1 MASDLTPNAHPT
13 AMEVV
18 QAVYVSHQHRDT
30 PGLVDLLSD
39 DVEWQQAEGHP
50 YYGGRPWR
58 GPAEV
63 VANVVDHIYE
73 DWDDYQ
79 TTVHEFVDA
88 GDSVIVL
95 GRYTG
100 TYKAT
105 GRKVDA
111 PVCTIYRVRD
121 GKIWHWQQ
129 FTNTAAFRA
138 AMHLPYVEEPT
149 WPRPI

>member
-1 MASDLTPNAHPT
+1 MATDVPSSGQPT

-18 QAVYVSHQHRDT
+18 RAVYVSHRHRDT
-30 PGLVDLLSD
+30 PGLVDLLTE
-39 DVEWQQAEGHP
+39 DVEWHQAEGHP

-58 GPAEV
+58 GPDEV
-63 VANVVDHIYE
+63 VANVVDHINE
-73 DWDDYQ
+73 DWDDYR
-79 TTVHEFVDA
+79 TTVDEFIDA
-88 GDSVIVL
+88 GDTIIVL

-105 GRKVDA
+105 GGKVDA

-121 GKIWHWQQ
+121 GKIWYWQQ

-138 AMHLPYVEEPT
+138 AMHLPYGEET
-149 WPRPI
+149 T